1 MSTFEK
7 VVEMLVEEKG
17 LEAEAIKPESTWA
30 ELGLDSLDTVELVMN
45 VEDTFGVSLEMTED
59 MKTVADIV
67 KVIEENIEDNI

>member
-17 LEAEAIKPESTWA
+17 LDAEAIKPESTWA

-59 MKTVADIV
+59 MATVADIV
-67 KVIEENIEDNI
+67 KVIDAGN

>member
-17 LEAEAIKPESTWA
+17 LDAEAIKPESTWA

-59 MKTVADIV
+59 MATVADIV
-67 KVIEENIEDNI
+67 KVIDVGN

>member
-45 VEDTFGVSLEMTED
+45 VEDTFGVSLEMSED

-67 KVIEENIEDNI
+67 KVIEAGN

>member
-17 LEAEAIKPESTWA
+17 LDAEAIKPESTWA

-45 VEDTFGVSLEMTED
+45 VEDSFGVSLEMTED
-59 MKTVADIV
+59 MATVADIV
-67 KVIEENIEDNI
+67 KVIDVGN

>member
-67 KVIEENIEDNI
+67 KVIEAGN